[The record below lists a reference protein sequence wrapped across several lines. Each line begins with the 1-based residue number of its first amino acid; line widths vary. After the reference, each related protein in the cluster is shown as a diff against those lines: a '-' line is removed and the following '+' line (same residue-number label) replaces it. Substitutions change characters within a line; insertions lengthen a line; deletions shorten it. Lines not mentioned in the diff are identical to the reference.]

1 MKPRLR
7 LGILGTGLAANLL
20 YLPALKK
27 LHRRIEIVACANR
40 RKAKAQRFAKL
51 VDCTCVVDTADE
63 LLSLDDVQ
71 AVLISLPIEVQS
83 QYVLAALRAG
93 KAVLSEKPVA
103 SSVASAKRLIKATA
117 RCQGPWMVGEN
128 YHFMPHVQRLLQWVA
143 AGRLGELRII
153 EASQIN
159 RMDRSNPYFHTNW
172 RREPNF
178 DGGFVV
184 DGGVHLAHV
193 VRLIAG
199 MPADVVSHTAQFDP
213 ALPPMDSAVAL
224 LKFPNGLLG
233 TWTSCFAGH
242 SRGPMLRV
250 AGSRGCAEID
260 WRKAT
265 LYDAKGNATV
275 FESKLDSFQLQFE
288 HFADAVTKGT
298 PPGVT
303 PQDALLDL
311 TLMEAII
318 GV

>member
-1 MKPRLR
+1 MKRRLR

-27 LHRRIEIVACANR
+27 LSHRIEVVACANR
-40 RKAKAQRFAKL
+40 RKHKAQRFAKRVGCPL
-51 VDCTCVVDTADE
+51 VVDAAEE
-63 LLSLDDVQ
+63 LLSLERVE
-71 AVLISLPIEVQS
+71 AVLISLPIELQPAYI
-83 QYVLAALRAG
+83 QAALRAG

-103 SSVASAKRLIKATA
+103 PSVADAKRLIKATA
-117 RCQGPWMVGEN
+117 RYRGPWMVGEN
-128 YHFMPHVQRLLQWVA
+128 YHFMPHVRRLLQWIA
-143 AGRLGELRII
+143 TGRLGDLRVI

-159 RMDRSNPYFHTNW
+159 KMDRRNPYFHTSW

-178 DGGFVV
+178 SGGFIV

-224 LKFPNGLLG
+224 LKFRNGLIG

-250 AGSRGCAEID
+250 AGSRGCAELD
-260 WRKAT
+260 WGKAT
-265 LYDAKGNATV
+265 LYDAKGKRTV
-275 FESKLDSFQLQFE
+275 FESPLDSFHVQFE
-288 HFADAVTKGT
+288 HFANAVVRGTRPAVTPEDT
-298 PPGVT
+298 L
-303 PQDALLDL
+303 QDLA
-311 TLMEAII
+311 LMEAII
-318 GV
+318 GA